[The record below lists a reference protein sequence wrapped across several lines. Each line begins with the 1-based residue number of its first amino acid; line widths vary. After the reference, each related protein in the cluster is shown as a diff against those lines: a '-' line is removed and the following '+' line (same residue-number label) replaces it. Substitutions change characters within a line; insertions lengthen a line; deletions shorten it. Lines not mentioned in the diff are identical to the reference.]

1 MLPDR
6 DIADFLQQ
14 AVASAHRAGDAL
26 CITGSGSKA
35 FLAVGA
41 ARGPAAFAGQ
51 LLSTTEH
58 TGIVDYRAEELVITA
73 RAGTPLL
80 QLERTLAQAGQ
91 YLPFEPP
98 RMHGGGTLGGAIAA
112 GLAGPGRPWWGSVRD
127 CVLGVELVNGLG
139 ERLRFGGQVMKN
151 VAGYDL
157 SRLQVGAFG
166 TLGLLLSVSVKVL
179 PLPVEQRT
187 LTFEISAEAALQ
199 RCRAWARTAYP
210 ISATCHLDGVL
221 RVRLSGAA
229 PAIAWAAGELGGDG
243 GGDPAF
249 WTALRDHSLDFLRAD
264 GPLWRVS
271 LPPAAP
277 RPLGDGLL
285 NWSGAE
291 RWWRGPSLADGDA
304 ATRTAVPPVI
314 PAVMAQV
321 LAAGGTARRFDGHF
335 GMPSFDGVPGRYL
348 ARLKAAFDPGNILNP
363 HLGVVHAD

>member
-1 MLPDR
+1 
-6 DIADFLQQ
+6 
-14 AVASAHRAGDAL
+14 
-26 CITGSGSKA
+26 
-35 FLAVGA
+35 
-41 ARGPAAFAGQ
+41 
-51 LLSTTEH
+51 
-58 TGIVDYRAEELVITA
+58 
-73 RAGTPLL
+73 
-80 QLERTLAQAGQ
+80 
-91 YLPFEPP
+91 
-98 RMHGGGTLGGAIAA
+98 
-112 GLAGPGRPWWGSVRD
+112 VRD

-179 PLPVEQRT
+179 PQPVEQRT
-187 LTFEISAEAALQ
+187 LNFELSAEAALA

-229 PAIAWAAGELGGDG
+229 PAIAWAASELGGDG
-243 GGDPAF
+243 AGDPSF
-249 WTALRDHSLDFLRAD
+249 WIALRDHSLEFLRAD

-277 RPLGDGLL
+277 RPLEGLM

-291 RWWRGPSLADGDA
+291 RWWRAPSLVAPASAVAAGAGSGPADA
-304 ATRTAVPPVI
+304 AASEEAARALV
-314 PAVMAQV
+314 AQV
-321 LAAGGTARRFDGHF
+321 AAAGGTARRFDGRF
-335 GMPSFDGVPGRYL
+335 GVSSFDGVPGRYA